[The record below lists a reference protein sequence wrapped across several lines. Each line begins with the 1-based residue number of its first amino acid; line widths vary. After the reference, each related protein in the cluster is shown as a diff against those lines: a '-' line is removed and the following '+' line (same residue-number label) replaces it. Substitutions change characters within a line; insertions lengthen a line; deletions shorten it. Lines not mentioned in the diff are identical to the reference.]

1 MVSPALPAT
10 FGGPRGS
17 CDSAGWGYAGVMK
30 RSLGLA
36 LFALLI
42 PITASAFAGTHF
54 FFPAQ
59 PVIYSIEGYLDH
71 APDGAA
77 IEAQVKVGA
86 GGHNR
91 ALLITAYRRLGS
103 GDPWALTRDLGM
115 YEPDFILQGP
125 SEAITR
131 ILEAPAGSRV
141 SGTFQFLRSFHSLL
155 INPYDL
161 KVE

>member
-1 MVSPALPAT
+1 
-10 FGGPRGS
+10 
-17 CDSAGWGYAGVMK
+17 MK
-30 RSLGLA
+30 RSMGLA
-36 LFALLI
+36 LIALLI

-71 APDGAA
+71 APNGAV

-86 GGHNR
+86 GGRNR
-91 ALLITAYRRLGS
+91 VMLISAYRRLGT

-115 YEPDFILQGP
+115 HDPDFILQGP
-125 SEAITR
+125 SEAIAR
-131 ILEAPAGSRV
+131 ILDAPAGSRV